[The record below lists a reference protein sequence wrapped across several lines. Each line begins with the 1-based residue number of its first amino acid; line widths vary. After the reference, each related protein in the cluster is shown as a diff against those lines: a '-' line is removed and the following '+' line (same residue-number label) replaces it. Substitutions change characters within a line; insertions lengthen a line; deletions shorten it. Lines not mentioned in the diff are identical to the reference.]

1 MFVEQP
7 RLHWSVKDSSTPG
20 VIASLSQARED
31 GTTSLSQAREDGTT
45 RLSQAR
51 EHLTACLSQAR
62 EDGTTSVSQAREDGT
77 ASLYQA
83 WDKLRNHS
91 EGASIVSGLRLDV
104 RALFWPVK
112 IVTQKRSNP
121 RLLFFIQGMLIL
133 RLLKARIIEFKI
145 NESEGH

>member
-1 MFVEQP
+1 ML
-7 RLHWSVKDSSTPG
+7 RSSTPG
-20 VIASLSQARED
+20 V
-31 GTTSLSQAREDGTT
+31 TTSLSQAREDGTT

-83 WDKLRNHS
+83 WDKPRNYS

-104 RALFWPVK
+104 RALF
-112 IVTQKRSNP
+112 
-121 RLLFFIQGMLIL
+121 
-133 RLLKARIIEFKI
+133 
-145 NESEGH
+145 